1 MKIKDS
7 LLMRITTVKRFW
19 RGKIGWVTWS
29 VNRA

>member
-19 RGKIGWVTWS
+19 RGKIGWVT
-29 VNRA
+29 